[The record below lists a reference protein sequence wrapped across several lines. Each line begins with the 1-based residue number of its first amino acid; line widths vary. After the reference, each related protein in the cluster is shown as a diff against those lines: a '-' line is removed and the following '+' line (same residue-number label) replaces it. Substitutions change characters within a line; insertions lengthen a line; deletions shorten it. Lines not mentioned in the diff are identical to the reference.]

1 MSQPEEIRVR
11 DAIVQPPHEIN
22 GLASVEDA
30 LGIMLKTGDDVLVI
44 EKRTEEDEFGVL
56 TLGMIATQVFGQ
68 SRKPARVSVYEV
80 MEKPAINLPA
90 NMQARYAI
98 RLLERL
104 KPEVAIVVED
114 GKLTGAIGLR
124 ELAIAEAKGP
134 QQKTLPAPDEDQ
146 QKDDA

>member
-11 DAIVQPPHEIN
+11 DAIAKPPQEIN

-30 LGIMLKTGDDVLVI
+30 LEIMLKTGDDVLVI
-44 EKRTEEDEFGVL
+44 EKRTDDDEFGVL

-68 SRKPARVSVYEV
+68 NRKPARVSVYEV
-80 MEKPAINLPA
+80 MEKPTINLPA

-104 KPEVAIVVED
+104 KPEIAIVVED

-134 QQKTLPAPDEDQ
+134 QPKILPAPDEA
-146 QKDDA
+146 KDKA